1 MRRTVNSVAASLFDG
16 TETQNQWQL
25 HRMQLINWGTFD
37 GVAEAYFVNDFS
49 DAAVT
54 VISGASGTG
63 KSTLQDAYDEIMM
76 RAPRFNAASNVGGRG
91 AGSGYASGKRT
102 LHTYAR
108 GMLDSVYD
116 EVAQAEVA
124 RVLRDG
130 SCARWTAIGASFVDA
145 LGDFF
150 TAAKL
155 YYLVPGSD
163 SVDTSNTWFL
173 TANEL
178 LDLSLLEQV
187 ANRKFDKRSI
197 AKALPGVRQHF
208 NRSEFLD
215 CVYRTLG
222 IGDERSGRSLVELL
236 ARIRSGK
243 DFKTV
248 SALFN
253 ELVLDKPKTY
263 EHADKAI
270 EEFDNHSWVHE
281 QMLQTL
287 EQRQVL
293 EPVVGRKA
301 SFDEATALHAACE
314 SIGGADD
321 QGSPLA
327 FWMRQRRAGLVAEIS
342 GEVQVEQEASQA
354 RLAEARRHVAE
365 TEALVKQLA
374 AQIEEAGGRQVQT
387 LESRIEAA
395 RREKAARAA
404 ELELL
409 ERRLS
414 EADVQVPSD
423 AASFAALQEE
433 ARSFS
438 ADYGE
443 LKAALDAERD
453 GIAVR
458 ASELGREASE
468 ARADLDY
475 YQSHRGNIPREL
487 AEARDAMARV
497 VGMDSEELPFAG
509 ELMELHEGEEG
520 WRDAV
525 ETCLHGLSRTVLVE
539 RGRYDELSCAID
551 SVRLDARIRFCG
563 VDVSDT
569 SRALGRD
576 DGIAGKLD
584 LDEKSPFAPWLSRTL
599 ADEEHDALCV
609 ERAAELRGSG
619 LRITRAGQM
628 RSGFRGSHG
637 RFHDARNA
645 IGFTNEETV
654 ARLVE
659 RLEQLDAE
667 ERRLAGQRD
676 GLEQRRHAAEARSRA
691 FERLLEISFSVVD
704 VDGAEAQLATL
715 ERELAEFLKG
725 NTQLAD
731 LREQHV
737 KAEERKKELVKR
749 EGAEEDRLER
759 LQGELAALHG
769 EADDLVDAA
778 VAAELPDEQVRH
790 IEVIAVEKAAA
801 YPSAREMHASFAL
814 FERAVDDENRRMA
827 DEAARRAEGDR
838 QAIERAFARFQS
850 RWYDPSR
857 GQTMDSYED
866 YAAIL
871 AEIERQGID
880 EQEAL
885 WKTKMT
891 GWIRES
897 LVPLSRSFSLAT
909 TEMRDR
915 IDPINAIL
923 AELPFGTDG
932 GRLRISLRDK
942 EDKVV
947 KEFRRELERFSG
959 NATVDFD
966 VVDFYNEVKGFVDRM
981 RKDSPERDSLLD
993 RRRHVEISAKASW
1006 PEELGREDSYYNS
1019 LAGKSGGEVQELVAF
1034 ILGSALLYC
1043 LGAEANSRPVFAPV
1057 MLDEGFIK
1065 ADSRFTARAV
1075 SAWKSFGFQLIVA
1088 TPEDKFQAL
1097 APYAAGCVYMTKDAR
1112 GVSRV
1117 SQTRLAQEADAHA

>member
-1 MRRTVNSVAASLFDG
+1 MAASLFDG
-16 TETQNQWQL
+16 TEVQNQWQL
-25 HRMQLINWGTFD
+25 HRMQLVNWGTFD

-54 VISGASGTG
+54 VVSGASGTG

-91 AGSGYASGKRT
+91 AGSGYASGSRT

-108 GMLDSVYD
+108 GMLDSAYD

-155 YYLVPGSD
+155 YYLVPGCD
-163 SVDTSNTWFL
+163 GVDASNTWLL

-178 LDLSLLEQV
+178 LDLAALEQV
-187 ANRKFDKRSI
+187 AARKFDKRSI
-197 AKALPGVRQHF
+197 AKALPGARQHLS
-208 NRSEFLD
+208 RSEFLD

-222 IGDERSGRSLVELL
+222 IGDERSGRSLMELL

-253 ELVLDKPKTY
+253 ELVLEKPKTY
-263 EHADKAI
+263 GHADKAI
-270 EEFDNHSWVHE
+270 EEFDNHSRVHE

-293 EPVVGRKA
+293 EPIAGRKA
-301 SFDEATALHAACE
+301 SFDEVTALHAVCE
-314 SIGGADD
+314 SVGGAGEK
-321 QGSPLA
+321 GSLLA
-327 FWMRQRRAGLVAEIS
+327 SWMRRRRVGLVAELS
-342 GEVQVEQEASQA
+342 AEVEAEETASQA
-354 RLAEARRHVAE
+354 RLAEERRHVAE
-365 TEALVKQLA
+365 AEMLVKQLA
-374 AQIEEAGGRQVQT
+374 AQMEEAGGRQVQT
-387 LESRIEAA
+387 LEGRIEAA

-409 ERRLS
+409 ARRLS
-414 EADVQVPSD
+414 EAGVQVPGD
-423 AASFAALQEE
+423 VASFAALQEE

-438 ADYGE
+438 AGYDE
-443 LKAALDAERD
+443 LKAALDTERD
-453 GIAVR
+453 EIAVR
-458 ASELGREASE
+458 ASELGREMSE
-468 ARADLDY
+468 ARADLAY
-475 YQSHRGNIPREL
+475 YQNHRGNIPREL
-487 AEARDAMARV
+487 SEARDAMARAA
-497 VGMDSEELPFAG
+497 GMDPEEMPFAG
-509 ELMELHEGEEG
+509 ELMELRAGEEA
-520 WRDAV
+520 WREGV
-525 ETCLHGLSRTVLVE
+525 ETCLHGLSRTVLLE
-539 RGRYDELSCAID
+539 RDRYDELSCAID
-551 SVRLDARIRFCG
+551 SARLDARVAFCG
-563 VDVSDT
+563 VDISDT
-569 SRALGRD
+569 SHGEGRNG
-576 DGIAGKLD
+576 GIAAKLD

-609 ERAAELRGSG
+609 EQASELRGPG
-619 LRITRAGQM
+619 LRVTRSGQM
-628 RSGFRGSHG
+628 RREFLGSHG

-654 ARLVE
+654 VRLAG
-659 RLEQLDAE
+659 RLEQLGAEEGRLAARKAGLE
-667 ERRLAGQRD
+667 ERRA
-676 GLEQRRHAAEARSRA
+676 AAETRSRA
-691 FERLLEISFSVVD
+691 FERLLEISFSAVD
-704 VDGAEAQLATL
+704 VEGAAAQLAAL

-725 NTQLAD
+725 NTRLAD
-731 LREQHV
+731 LREQHER
-737 KAEERKKELVKR
+737 AEERKKELVKR
-749 EGAEEDRLER
+749 EGAEEDRLGR
-759 LQGELAALHG
+759 LQGEIAALRE
-769 EADDLVDAA
+769 EAEGLADAA
-778 VAAELPDEQVRH
+778 TGIALSDEQERH
-790 IEVIAVEKAAA
+790 IEDIAAEKAAA
-801 YPSAREMHASFAL
+801 YPSAREMHASLAL

-827 DEAARRAEGDR
+827 HEAAQRADGDR

-923 AELPFGTDG
+923 AELPFGADG

-947 KEFRRELERFSG
+947 KEFRRGLERFSG
-959 NATVDFD
+959 NATADFD
-966 VVDFYNEVKGFVDRM
+966 VVEFYNDVKGFVGRM
-981 RKDSPERDSLLD
+981 RRDSPERDRLLD

-1006 PEELGREDSYYNS
+1006 PAELGREDSYYNS

-1043 LGAEANSRPVFAPV
+1043 LGAEANSKPVFAPV

-1088 TPEDKFQAL
+1088 TLEDKFQAL
-1097 APYAAGCVYMTKDAR
+1097 APYASGCVYMTKDVR
-1112 GVSRV
+1112 GVSRI
-1117 SQTRLAQEADAHA
+1117 SQMSLAEGGDAHA

>member
-1 MRRTVNSVAASLFDG
+1 MTVSLFDG
-16 TETQNQWQL
+16 TEAQNQWQL

-37 GVAEAYFVNDFS
+37 GVVEAYFVNDFS

-116 EVAQAEVA
+116 EVAQTEVA

-155 YYLVPGSD
+155 YYLVSGSD
-163 SVDTSNTWFL
+163 SVDASNTWFL

-178 LDLSLLEQV
+178 LDLPALEQV
-187 ANRKFDKRSI
+187 ADRKFDKRSI
-197 AKALPGVRQHF
+197 AKALPGARQHF

-253 ELVLDKPKTY
+253 DLVLDEPKTY
-263 EHADKAI
+263 GHADKAI
-270 EEFDNHSWVHE
+270 EEFDSHSRVHE

-301 SFDEATALHAACE
+301 SFDEATALQAVCE
-314 SIGGADD
+314 SIGGTDD

-327 FWMRQRRAGLVAEIS
+327 LWMRQRRAALVAEIS
-342 GEVQVEQEASQA
+342 AELQAEQEASQA
-354 RLAEARRHVAE
+354 RLVEERRHVAE
-365 TEALVKQLA
+365 AEALVKQLA
-374 AQIEEAGGRQVQT
+374 AQMEEAGGRQVQT
-387 LESRIEAA
+387 LEGRIEVA
-395 RREKAARAA
+395 RREKASRAA
-404 ELELL
+404 ELDLL
-409 ERRLS
+409 ARRLS
-414 EADVQVPSD
+414 EAGMEVPGE

-438 ADYGE
+438 AGYGE

-453 GIAVR
+453 EIAVR
-458 ASELGREASE
+458 ANELGREADE
-468 ARADLDY
+468 VRADLAY

-497 VGMDSEELPFAG
+497 VSMDPEEMPFAG
-509 ELMELHEGEEG
+509 ELMELRAGEEA
-520 WRDAV
+520 WREAV

-539 RGRYDELSCAID
+539 RGRYDELSCGID
-551 SVRLDARIRFCG
+551 FLQLDARIRFCG
-563 VDVSDT
+563 VDVSDR
-569 SRALGRD
+569 SFARGK
-576 DGIAGKLD
+576 DGGVAGKLE

-609 ERAAELRGSG
+609 EEAAELRGPG
-619 LRITRAGQM
+619 LRIA
-628 RSGFRGSHG
+628 RSGQIRREFRGSHG

-654 ARLVE
+654 ARLAE
-659 RLEQLDAE
+659 RLKQLDAE
-667 ERRLAGQRD
+667 ERSLSGQRD
-676 GLEQRRHAAEARSRA
+676 GLEKRRHAAEARSRA
-691 FERLLEISFSVVD
+691 FERLLEISFSTVD
-704 VDGAEAQLATL
+704 VDGAEAQLAAL

-725 NTQLAD
+725 NTQLAA
-731 LREQHV
+731 LREQHE
-737 KAEERKKELVKR
+737 KAEERKRERLR
-749 EGAEEDRLER
+749 AEGAEADRLER
-759 LQGELAALHG
+759 LHGELAALRE
-769 EADDLVDAA
+769 EAEGLADAA
-778 VAAELPDEQVRH
+778 DELPAEQARH
-790 IEVIAVEKAAA
+790 IEAIAGEKAAA
-801 YPSAREMHASFAL
+801 YPSAREMHTSFTL

-838 QAIERAFARFQS
+838 QAIECAFARFQS

-871 AEIERQGID
+871 AEVERQGID

-885 WKTKMT
+885 WKSKMT
-891 GWIRES
+891 GWIRED

-923 AELPFGTDG
+923 ADLPFGTDG
-932 GRLRISLRDK
+932 GRLRISLRDR
-942 EDKVV
+942 ESREV

-959 NATVDFD
+959 NATADFD
-966 VVDFYNEVKGFVDRM
+966 VVDFYNDVKGFVDRM
-981 RKDSPERDSLLD
+981 RKGSSEREKLLD
-993 RRRHVEISAKASW
+993 RRQHVEISAKASW

-1097 APYAAGCVYMTKDAR
+1097 APYAAGCVYMTKDDR
-1112 GVSRV
+1112 GVSRI
-1117 SQTRLAQEADAHA
+1117 SQTRLAHGADAHA